1 MDQPVRIAATVNV
14 AYGDHP
20 ARRLDV
26 FAPEA
31 GEQVPAVLCFAGGR
45 WEHDGRLAM
54 RPLALSLAE
63 HGFPAAA
70 VGVRTLAQA
79 GGGTNLLRDAVAA
92 CRAALDEAS
101 ILGAH
106 HRVVHLLGSGT
117 GSLTALVVARELL
130 ATGTIGVRS
139 VICCGPLPTSRPWPG
154 CEPVLAERLDAFAG
168 DDPTARDP
176 LSADPAG
183 FPPVCSIR
191 SQASTCLPEATLTAF
206 HEALRAA
213 DQLER
218 IRVLDGLPHRFAET
232 PHDPASAPAIEQV
245 LAWLRAPDHD

>member
-1 MDQPVRIAATVNV
+1 MDQTVRIAATVNV

-26 FAPEA
+26 FAPESA
-31 GEQVPAVLCFAGGR
+31 EQKPAVLCFAGGR

-63 HGFPAAA
+63 QGFPAVA
-70 VGVRTLAQA
+70 VGVRTLEQA
-79 GGGTNLLRDAVAA
+79 GGGTNLLRDAAAA

-117 GSLTALVVARELL
+117 GSLTALLVARELL

-139 VICCGPLPTSRPWPG
+139 VICCGPLPTSRPWSG
-154 CEPVLAERLDAFAG
+154 CDPVLAERLTVFAG
-168 DDPTARDP
+168 DDPSSRDP
-176 LSADPAG
+176 LSADPTG
-183 FPPVCSIR
+183 LPPVCSIR
-191 SQASTCLPEATLTAF
+191 ASASTCLPEATLTAF
-206 HEALRAA
+206 HERLRSVG
-213 DQLER
+213 QSEC
-218 IRVLDGLPHRFAET
+218 IHVLDGLPHRFAES
-232 PHDPASAPAIEQV
+232 PHAPASVPAIAQV